1 MTNISQ
7 ILQSLNKINKI
18 KGSMVITTEGIIISS
33 EINIDVD
40 KDRLSAFCS
49 DIGLSIT
56 NSLNK
61 IESKPFLR
69 YIINSDKWKLCFI
82 NIGKSYLIVISEVGI
97 DITTLNVELYRTADL
112 LKKTGRLE

>member
-33 EINIDVD
+33 EVNIDVD
-40 KDRLSAFCS
+40 KDRMAAFCS
-49 DIGLSIT
+49 AIGLSIT
-56 NSLNK
+56 NSFKK
-61 IESKPFLR
+61 IEAKPFSR
-69 YIINSDKWKLCFI
+69 YIVNSEKWKLCFI
-82 NIGKSYLIVISEVGI
+82 NIGKSYLIVISEVDI
-97 DITTLNVELYRTADL
+97 DITTLNVELYKTADL